1 MITITQHCL
10 YYSAENDALV
20 PLVAHY
26 GRDLGDG
33 THEIYVIS
41 RGGPTV
47 AVVAAQCDP
56 ATPTAGHWS
65 EIPA

>member
-1 MITITQHCL
+1 MATITQHCL
-10 YYSAENDALV
+10 SYSTEIDA
-20 PLVAHY
+20 LVAHY

-56 ATPTAGHWS
+56 ATPTAGCWS
-65 EIPA
+65 ELP

>member
-1 MITITQHCL
+1 MVTITQHCL
-10 YYSAENDALV
+10 YYSAESDAIV

>member
-1 MITITQHCL
+1 MATITQHCL
-10 YYSAENDALV
+10 YYSAESDALV

-33 THEIYVIS
+33 THEVYATTRSGVS
-41 RGGPTV
+41 V

-56 ATPTAGHWS
+56 ATPTAGCWS
-65 EIPA
+65 DIPA

>member
-1 MITITQHCL
+1 MATITQHCL
-10 YYSAENDALV
+10 YYSEQSDTVVA
-20 PLVAHY
+20 LVAHY

-33 THEIYVIS
+33 THEVYVIS

-56 ATPTAGHWS
+56 ATPTAGCWS
-65 EIPA
+65 ELP

>member
-1 MITITQHCL
+1 MQIAQHCL
-10 YYSAENDALV
+10 YYTEQSDTIVA
-20 PLVAHY
+20 LVAHY

-41 RGGPTV
+41 RVGPTV

-56 ATPTAGHWS
+56 ATPIAGCWS

>member
-1 MITITQHCL
+1 MATITQHCL
-10 YYSAENDALV
+10 YYSEQSDTVVA
-20 PLVAHY
+20 LVAHY

-33 THEIYVIS
+33 MHEVYVIS

-56 ATPTAGHWS
+56 AAPVAGCWS
-65 EIPA
+65 ELP

>member
-1 MITITQHCL
+1 MRIAQHRL
-10 YYSAENDALV
+10 YYTTENDAV
-20 PLVAHY
+20 VALVAHY

-33 THEIYVIS
+33 THEVYVTTRS
-41 RGGPTV
+41 GATV

-56 ATPTAGHWS
+56 ATPTAGCWS

>member
-1 MITITQHCL
+1 MATITQHCL
-10 YYSAENDALV
+10 YYSTELDA
-20 PLVAHY
+20 LVAHY

-56 ATPTAGHWS
+56 AAPVAGCWS
-65 EIPA
+65 ELP